1 MGNDGSCQRPHPP
14 FGHLLP
20 QAGEGREP
28 VCPAAPEWA
37 DSHTQSASR
46 IPHPASRI
54 PHPASRIPN
63 PESRIPNPESRIPNP
78 ESRIPALEPY
88 RTVWY
93 VRHVLPPNHGCIAVA
108 AGPSRPGF
116 AWETAA

>member
-1 MGNDGSCQRPHPP
+1 MERIGNDGCCQRPHPP

-20 QAGEGREP
+20 QAGEGRKP
-28 VCPAAPEWA
+28 VCLAAPEPA
-37 DSHTQSASR
+37 DPHTHFDQ
-46 IPHPASRI
+46 
-54 PHPASRIPN
+54 
-63 PESRIPNPESRIPNP
+63 
-78 ESRIPALEPY
+78 SRIPALEPY

-93 VRHVLPPNHGCIAVA
+93 VRHVLPPPNHGCIAVA

>member
-37 DSHTQSASR
+37 DSHTQSNQSR

-78 ESRIPALEPY
+78 ESRIPNPES
-88 RTVWY
+88 RI
-93 VRHVLPPNHGCIAVA
+93 PNPESRIPNP
-108 AGPSRPGF
+108 GP
-116 AWETAA
+116 